1 MAQSSLADKVVLVT
15 STMYDLNKASDRTR
29 SVIALESIA
38 EAYRRGYEMIIY
50 DSDSPRHLLQ
60 MFSEAGARVIA
71 STSKTM
77 GGKRREAIADAL
89 KTEKPVI
96 AYFEPEKTSYVPE
109 IEKTAIPILAGE
121 ADATIA
127 RRRSLKS
134 YPLFQQQAE
143 LLGNMFW
150 ERITGHELDMWFG
163 PRTFSREAAHYF
175 LDYQGAYGDR
185 WEALAIPIL
194 DMIAGGKRIQ
204 SVLVEYSNPSQQ
216 TQIEEHDILFDMKR
230 IEQLHTMAVAIKE
243 HWGRIRKDK
252 GS

>member
-109 IEKTAIPILAGE
+109 IEKTARQGLAPGTPLSHIFSFIL
-121 ADATIA
+121 
-127 RRRSLKS
+127 
-134 YPLFQQQAE
+134 
-143 LLGNMFW
+143 
-150 ERITGHELDMWFG
+150 
-163 PRTFSREAAHYF
+163 SR
-175 LDYQGAYGDR
+175 L
-185 WEALAIPIL
+185 
-194 DMIAGGKRIQ
+194 IAGTRYFHCFNSKL
-204 SVLVEYSNPSQQ
+204 SS
-216 TQIEEHDILFDMKR
+216 
-230 IEQLHTMAVAIKE
+230 
-243 HWGRIRKDK
+243 
-252 GS
+252 